1 MLNVKDGLAMARRK
15 RSPFGSWSLLA
26 LVGLLL
32 AERRLN
38 RGAPIGNRDTRR
50 PGWRLI
56 ARELLLRR
64 LGFYSPTGIFVR
76 FAAAI
81 VRRFTG
87 RGRFDGGFA
96 APR

>member
-1 MLNVKDGLAMARRK
+1 MFNVKDGFSMARRG
-15 RSPFGSWSLLA
+15 RSPFGLWSMLA

-38 RGAPIGNRDTRR
+38 RGAAIGRDARR
-50 PGWRLI
+50 PGWWLI
-56 ARELLLRR
+56 SRELLLRR

-76 FAAAI
+76 LAAAI

-87 RGRFDGGFA
+87 RGRFGGGFA
-96 APR
+96 AP

>member
-1 MLNVKDGLAMARRK
+1 MLHVKDGLSMARHG
-15 RSPFGSWSLLA
+15 RSPFGFWSLLA

-32 AERRLN
+32 AERRMN
-38 RGAPIGNRDTRR
+38 HGAPIGSRDARR

-64 LGFYSPTGIFVR
+64 LGIYSPTGIFVR
-76 FAAAI
+76 LAAAI

-87 RGRFDGGFA
+87 RFGGGFA